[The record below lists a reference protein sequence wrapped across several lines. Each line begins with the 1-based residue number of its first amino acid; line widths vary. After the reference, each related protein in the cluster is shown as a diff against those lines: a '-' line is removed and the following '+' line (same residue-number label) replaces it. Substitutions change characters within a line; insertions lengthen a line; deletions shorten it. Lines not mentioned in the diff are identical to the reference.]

1 MYGSGEILFTEPVVI
16 TTLRETRAPVTTI
29 EVKTD
34 HTPSIVPQ
42 PAVSAVPPV
51 SPEIVRGTDT
61 DLMNVRT
68 HNLHLR
74 KIEQKP
80 VL

>member
-1 MYGSGEILFTEPVVI
+1 MYGSGEILITKPVI
-16 TTLRETRAPVTTI
+16 IATLRETRAPVTAI

-34 HTPSIVPQ
+34 NTSSIVNQ
-42 PAVSAVPPV
+42 TTLSAISPV

-74 KIEQKP
+74 KN
-80 VL
+80 

>member
-1 MYGSGEILFTEPVVI
+1 MACTMYGSGQILFTEPVIV
-16 TTLRETRAPVTTI
+16 TTLRETRAPVTAI

-34 HTPSIVPQ
+34 HTPTIMPQ
-42 PAVSAVPPV
+42 PTVSAVSPV

-61 DLMNVRT
+61 DLMNVCT

-74 KIEQKP
+74 NN
-80 VL
+80 

>member
-1 MYGSGEILFTEPVVI
+1 MACTMYGSGEILFTEPVI
-16 TTLRETRAPVTTI
+16 IATLRETRAPVAAI

-34 HTPSIVPQ
+34 NTPSIVNQ
-42 PAVSAVPPV
+42 TTLSAISPV

-74 KIEQKP
+74 KN
-80 VL
+80 